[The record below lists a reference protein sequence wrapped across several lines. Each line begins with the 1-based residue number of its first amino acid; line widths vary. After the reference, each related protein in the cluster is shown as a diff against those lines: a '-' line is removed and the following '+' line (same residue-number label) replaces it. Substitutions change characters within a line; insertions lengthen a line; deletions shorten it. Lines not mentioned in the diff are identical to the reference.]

1 MSRTSSVTYQEIT
14 ALFNLIFILQGNSN
28 LGMPFVFS
36 VISSL
41 QDRIEEIVE
50 RINEKEIEEEEKE
63 IREKEAAQE
72 VYTTLFV

>member
-1 MSRTSSVTYQEIT
+1 
-14 ALFNLIFILQGNSN
+14 
-28 LGMPFVFS
+28 MPFVFS